1 MGTAV
6 GLLGRAIFRE
16 IAASALLGAALFV
29 FVLLLQRAAQLFS
42 ILVSASAEPATVG
55 VIFLLLLPSTMPLT
69 LPLGVLVGIQITLGR
84 MSSDGEIT
92 AMRAA
97 GIPAWRLLAPILAFA
112 FLAAALTGF
121 CSLYLTP
128 WSNAQLIRTINQ
140 LGPAQLS
147 SEIQPRVFEEG
158 FPNKVL
164 YIGDLIPGDPVVWR
178 NVFIADLTPGS
189 ERRSMGPARGDWP
202 AVTIAAEAVVLPD
215 PARNRLQLSLRNGA
229 TYEPASDPAEYH
241 RISFPRGEQVLEA
254 KPRAEMKAKLYT
266 ATPTLELLPEL
277 ARSVEARIELHQR
290 LALPVACVLLGL
302 AAFPL
307 AVNSRQGGR
316 SSAFVLT
323 VAFALLYYTVLVSLI
338 GLAREGR
345 IAPEAAAWLPDA
357 IFAVAGIALLV
368 RLERPG
374 ERDWLGPVRQR
385 AEEAFRRLGALP
397 RPPWPSARLRPLQ
410 TGASRFFLLPQIID
424 YYIISSFLFYFV
436 VLLLAFVLLTE
447 VFNFFELLGDVFRN
461 QIPIAELFQY
471 LFFLAPKLIY
481 DAAPV
486 SVLVATLVA
495 FGILA
500 KNNEITAFKACGVSL
515 HRLSLPVLAASLG
528 LSAGL
533 FVFDH
538 SVVTAANVVQERLRN
553 KIKGRPVQTYL
564 RPQSPWIFGQ
574 GPRIFYYRYLNESEG
589 VLGGVSVYELEPA
602 GFRLRRHIYAERA
615 RWEPSLGTWVFQN
628 GWVREMEP
636 AGDRFE
642 LFQGGTATFP
652 EIHEPPSWFIK
663 EVKTYRQMTF
673 EQLDA
678 YIAELRQS
686 GFNTVP
692 LQVQYHRKF
701 SAPLFALVMAL
712 ISVPFAFLT
721 GTRGA
726 LTGVGVSLGI
736 AVAYFALNYLLEQLG
751 NVGQLPPQAA
761 AWSPNALFAL
771 AGLYL
776 MSRMRT

>member
-1 MGTAV
+1 M
-6 GLLGRAIFRE
+6 GLLSRAILRE
-16 IAASALLGAALFV
+16 ISSSALLGAALFV

-42 ILVSASAEPATVG
+42 ILVSTSATAGTVG
-55 VIFLLLLPSTMPLT
+55 SIFLLLLPSTMPLT
-69 LPLGVLVGIQITLGR
+69 LPLGVLVGILITLSR
-84 MSSDGEIT
+84 MSGDGEIT

-97 GIPAWRLLAPILAFA
+97 GIPAWRLLVPVVLIAL
-112 FLAAALTGF
+112 LAAAATGF

-128 WSNAQLIRTINQ
+128 WSNARLIQTINQ
-140 LGPAQLS
+140 LGAAQLS

-178 NVFIADLTPGS
+178 NVFIADLTPGA
-189 ERRSMGPARGDWP
+189 ERKAMGPQRGDWP
-202 AVTIAAEAVVLPD
+202 VVTIASEAVVLPD

-229 TYEPASDPAEYH
+229 TYEPAADPAEYH
-241 RISFPRGEQVLEA
+241 RITFPRGEQVLEA
-254 KPRAEMKAKLYT
+254 KPRTELKAKFYT

-277 ARSVEARIELHQR
+277 SRSVEARIEFHQR
-290 LALPVACVLLGL
+290 FALPMACLLLGL

-307 AVNSRQGGR
+307 GVSSRRGGR
-316 SSAFVLT
+316 SGAFVIT
-323 VAFALLYYTVLVSLI
+323 VGFALFYYTALVSLI

-345 IAPEAAAWLPDA
+345 IPAELAAWLPDA
-357 IFAVAGIALLV
+357 VFATVGILLLAG
-368 RLERPG
+368 LEKPG
-374 ERDWLGPVRQR
+374 ERDWLGPLRLRV
-385 AEEAFRRLGALP
+385 EEAFRRLGALP
-397 RPPWPSARLRPLQ
+397 RPKWPAAGLRPVQ
-410 TGASRFFLLPQIID
+410 TGSSRLFFLPQILD
-424 YYIISSFLFYFV
+424 YYIISSFFFYFF
-436 VLLLAFVLLTE
+436 VLLSTFVLLTE

-461 QIPIAELFQY
+461 QIPIAELFEY
-471 LFFLAPKLIY
+471 LFFLAPKLIF

-486 SVLVATLVA
+486 SVLVATLVS

-515 HRLSLPVLAASLG
+515 HRLSLPVLAASLL
-528 LSAGL
+528 LSGAL
-533 FVFDH
+533 FVFDY
-538 SVVTAANVVQERLRN
+538 SVVTGANVIQERLRN

-574 GPRIFYYRYLNESEG
+574 GPRIFYYRYLNENEG
-589 VLGGVSVYELEPA
+589 VLGGISVYELEPS

-615 RWEPSLGTWVFQN
+615 RWEAPLGTWVFQN
-628 GWVREMEP
+628 GWAREMDP
-636 AGDRFE
+636 AGDRFQM
-642 LFQGGTATFP
+642 FQGGTATFAG
-652 EIHEPPSWFIK
+652 ITEPPSWFIK
-663 EVKTYRQMTF
+663 EVKTYKQMTF

-712 ISVPFAFLT
+712 LSVPFAFLT

-736 AVAYFALNYLLEQLG
+736 AVAYFALNYLFEQLG
-751 NVGQLPPQAA
+751 NVGQLPPEVA